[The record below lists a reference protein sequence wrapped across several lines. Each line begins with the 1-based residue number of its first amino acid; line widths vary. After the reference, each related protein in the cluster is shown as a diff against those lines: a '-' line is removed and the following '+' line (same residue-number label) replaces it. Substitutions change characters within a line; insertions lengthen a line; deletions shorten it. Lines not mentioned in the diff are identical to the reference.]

1 MNFHQSFSQ
10 HLASL
15 SYAGR
20 CPTWNEYEQG
30 APVEQRAILDR
41 WLEIQRAG
49 FSDDWAA
56 AVGRYGLAMAKR
68 KTSSD
73 EAEFSAQERFERGM
87 TPGPDA
93 PDDAGL

>member
-10 HLASL
+10 HLASI

-20 CPTWNEYEQG
+20 CPSFAEFENGSPAEK
-30 APVEQRAILDR
+30 RAILER

-56 AVGRYGLAMAKR
+56 AVGRYGRAMAKR
-68 KTSSD
+68 RASSD

-87 TPGPDA
+87 TVGPDTS
-93 PDDAGL
+93 DDMGA